1 MYALP
6 SDCRSNCG
14 FPGND
19 CDCLFRKFAV
29 YDTPVRTVFAWTDSA
44 FTGGSH
50 RALRSRHCYLRVS
63 HGSAKRKVDRHGL
76 ARSVSI
82 QPVHRHYEKISS
94 SYVHTYGK
102 VTVTPSLNS
111 SGTVSFSLSNTSY
124 AWTIASSVS
133 ANF

>member
-1 MYALP
+1 MTLDTKTGVSYAFVERP
-6 SDCRSNCG
+6 SSYTNGIKWAELGVTGKTSNK
-14 FPGND
+14 N
-19 CDCLFRKFAV
+19 
-29 YDTPVRTVFAWTDSA
+29 TV
-44 FTGGSH
+44 
-50 RALRSRHCYLRVS
+50 
-63 HGSAKRKVDRHGL
+63 
-76 ARSVSI
+76 
-82 QPVHRHYEKISS
+82 YEKISS

>member
-1 MYALP
+1 ML
-6 SDCRSNCG
+6 
-14 FPGND
+14 
-19 CDCLFRKFAV
+19 LVKHQIKIQ
-29 YDTPVRTVFAWTDSA
+29 
-44 FTGGSH
+44 FT
-50 RALRSRHCYLRVS
+50 
-63 HGSAKRKVDRHGL
+63 K
-76 ARSVSI
+76 
-82 QPVHRHYEKISS
+82 KISS